1 MNYNFDEVVCRKHT
15 DALKLEA
22 LAPRWGREDLL
33 PMWVA
38 DMDFKTAPCIIKAI
52 KQRLE
57 CEILGYTVP
66 PREWFEAIIQWQARR
81 HNWAIRKEEISYVPG
96 VVPGLAFAVQALT
109 EVGDKVMIQQPV
121 YNPFAEVIKGNGRK
135 IVNCPLMLSNGQYTI
150 NYDDFEQKVKGCKLF
165 FLCHPH
171 NPGGRV
177 WTHEELARIAQ
188 ICKDNDVVVIADE
201 IHADLT
207 FSAYTHIPFATVS
220 EQARENSIVFAAASK
235 AFNMAG
241 LATSYA
247 VIVNPELR
255 RKFKRYVEVNDLN
268 AGNVFAYR
276 TVVAAYTE
284 GEEWLT
290 QMLAYVEANVSY
302 LVNYI
307 QTRIPQLKTI
317 VPQASYLVFIDFS
330 ALGLTQA
337 QIKDLCVDKAHL
349 ALNDG
354 SIYGEEGKGF
364 MRINL
369 ACPRSVVQQA
379 LQQLEEALNKQ

>member
-135 IVNCPLMLSNGQYTI
+135 IVNCPLMLSNGQYT
-150 NYDDFEQKVKGCKLF
+150 
-165 FLCHPH
+165 
-171 NPGGRV
+171 
-177 WTHEELARIAQ
+177 
-188 ICKDNDVVVIADE
+188 
-201 IHADLT
+201 
-207 FSAYTHIPFATVS
+207 
-220 EQARENSIVFAAASK
+220 SITTIS
-235 AFNMAG
+235 
-241 LATSYA
+241 S
-247 VIVNPELR
+247 
-255 RKFKRYVEVNDLN
+255 RK
-268 AGNVFAYR
+268 
-276 TVVAAYTE
+276 
-284 GEEWLT
+284 
-290 QMLAYVEANVSY
+290 
-302 LVNYI
+302 
-307 QTRIPQLKTI
+307 
-317 VPQASYLVFIDFS
+317 
-330 ALGLTQA
+330 
-337 QIKDLCVDKAHL
+337 
-349 ALNDG
+349 
-354 SIYGEEGKGF
+354 
-364 MRINL
+364 
-369 ACPRSVVQQA
+369 
-379 LQQLEEALNKQ
+379 

>member
-1 MNYNFDEVVCRKHT
+1 
-15 DALKLEA
+15 
-22 LAPRWGREDLL
+22 
-33 PMWVA
+33 
-38 DMDFKTAPCIIKAI
+38 
-52 KQRLE
+52 
-57 CEILGYTVP
+57 
-66 PREWFEAIIQWQARR
+66 
-81 HNWAIRKEEISYVPG
+81 
-96 VVPGLAFAVQALT
+96 
-109 EVGDKVMIQQPV
+109 
-121 YNPFAEVIKGNGRK
+121 
-135 IVNCPLMLSNGQYTI
+135 
-150 NYDDFEQKVKGCKLF
+150 
-165 FLCHPH
+165 
-171 NPGGRV
+171 
-177 WTHEELARIAQ
+177 
-188 ICKDNDVVVIADE
+188 
-201 IHADLT
+201 
-207 FSAYTHIPFATVS
+207 
-220 EQARENSIVFAAASK
+220 
-235 AFNMAG
+235 MAG

-307 QTRIPQLKTI
+307 QTRIPQLKPI